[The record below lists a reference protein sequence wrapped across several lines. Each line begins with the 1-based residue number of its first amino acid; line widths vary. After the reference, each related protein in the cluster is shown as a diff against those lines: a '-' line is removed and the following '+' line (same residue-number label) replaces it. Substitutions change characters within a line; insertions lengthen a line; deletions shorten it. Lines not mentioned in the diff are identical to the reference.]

1 MTAQFQPSDADVNS
15 FLDLVGHTVQRPEA
29 VARLKVIMGASIAA
43 SLLIKLGA
51 QGNNNNVEQALNEYY
66 DSPDNNKVGILFC

>member
-29 VARLKVIMGASIAA
+29 VARLKVILGARIAG
-43 SLLIKLGA
+43 SLLIKFGA